1 MWCCEHT
8 GGLVVTGCTRMPRF
22 IHLYRFASQKL
33 HKPTQMINNRKRQP
47 QRKRGISSVHKLL
60 PYRGKIFDYIQKQ
73 VHSHSRPVIAPNA
86 FCGMKER
93 FNARLVSITSRS
105 IASDVS
111 PIPRNSP
118 QICERYCLI
127 SKAVSCETSTKKE
140 VRGSPLPRYS
150 AQPQSMGEL

>member
-1 MWCCEHT
+1 MHKNAK
-8 GGLVVTGCTRMPRF
+8 F
-22 IHLYRFASQKL
+22 FHLCRFASQKL

-47 QRKRGISSVHKLL
+47 RRKRGTSSVHKL
-60 PYRGKIFDYIQKQ
+60 PPHRGKIFDHIQKQ

-93 FNARLVSITSRS
+93 FNARLVSLISRC

-111 PIPRNSP
+111 LIPRNSP

-127 SKAVSCETSTKKE
+127 MQSSLIDETSTKKE
-140 VRGSPLPRYS
+140 VRGSPLLRYS
-150 AQPQSMGEL
+150 AQLQSMGEL